1 MARKGRPVSGIL
13 LLDKPAGETSNR
25 ALQRVRR
32 LLQARKAGHT
42 GSLDPLATG
51 LLPLCFG
58 EATKVS
64 GCLLDAAKRY
74 RVTARF
80 GQTTDTADAEGEVLE
95 RRPVPAL
102 DAATVAAALAP
113 FRGEQAQVPPMYSA
127 LRHQGRR
134 LHALARQGV
143 EVPRAPRRITVHAFE
158 LEWLADGEAGFVVHC
173 SKGTYVR
180 TLVADLG
187 EALGCG
193 AHVTALRRTALGPF
207 REPEM
212 IMVDALARAAAGG
225 PQALDALL
233 LPPDAALADW
243 PAVHLGAEAAPY
255 LRQGQAVW
263 IPKAPPPGAVRL
275 YGPAGVFLGMGAVL
289 EDGRVAPRRLL
300 AEPAIGAGVGG
311 GRITAG
317 GDSLVPPRQRR

>member
-1 MARKGRPVSGIL
+1 MPRHGRPVSGIL

-74 RVTARF
+74 RVTAQF
-80 GQTTDTADAEGEVLE
+80 GVTTETADAEGAVLE
-95 RRPVPAL
+95 RRDPGAL
-102 DAATVAAALAP
+102 TESRVEAALGGL
-113 FRGEQAQVPPMYSA
+113 RGEQDQVPPMYSA
-127 LRHQGRR
+127 LKHQGQR
-134 LHALARQGV
+134 LYALARQGV
-143 EVPRAPRRITVHAFE
+143 EVPRAPRRVTVHALE
-158 LEWLADGEAGFVVHC
+158 LEWLTGAEAGLLVHC

-207 REPEM
+207 QEPEM
-212 IMVDALARAAAGG
+212 VSLEALERRAEAG
-225 PQALDALL
+225 PEALDELL
-233 LPPDAALADW
+233 LPADAAISDW
-243 PAVHLGAEAAPY
+243 PAVSLGRQTAPY

-263 IPKAPPPGAVRL
+263 VPRAPATGPVRL
-275 YGPAGVFLGMGAVL
+275 YAAEGFLGMGTVL
-289 EDGRVAPRRLL
+289 DDGRVAPRRLL
-300 AEPAIGAGVGG
+300 ATPQPAL
-311 GRITAG
+311 
-317 GDSLVPPRQRR
+317 S

>member
-1 MARKGRPVSGIL
+1 MPRKGRPVSGIL

-64 GCLLDAAKRY
+64 GCLLDASKRY
-74 RVTARF
+74 EVTARF
-80 GQTTDTADAEGEVLE
+80 GVTTDTADAEGETLE

-102 DAATVAAALAP
+102 DRPGVEAALAGL
-113 FRGEQAQVPPMYSA
+113 RGEQDQVPPMYSA
-127 LRHQGRR
+127 VKHQGRR
-134 LHALARQGV
+134 LYELARSGV
-143 EVPRAPRRITVHAFE
+143 EVPRAARRITVHALE
-158 LEWLADGEAGFVVHC
+158 LAWLAGEEAGLRVHC

-207 REPEM
+207 EAPG
-212 IMVDALARAAAGG
+212 MVTLETLEQRAADG
-225 PQALDALL
+225 PAALDELL
-233 LPPDAALADW
+233 LPPDTAIADW
-243 PAVHLGAEAAPY
+243 PAVVLGPETAPY

-263 IPKAPPPGAVRL
+263 IPRAPAPGAVRL
-275 YGPAGVFLGMGAVL
+275 YGPEGFLGMGLVL
-289 EDGRVAPRRLL
+289 DDGRVAPRRLL
-300 AEPAIGAGVGG
+300 A
-311 GRITAG
+311 
-317 GDSLVPPRQRR
+317 VPEG